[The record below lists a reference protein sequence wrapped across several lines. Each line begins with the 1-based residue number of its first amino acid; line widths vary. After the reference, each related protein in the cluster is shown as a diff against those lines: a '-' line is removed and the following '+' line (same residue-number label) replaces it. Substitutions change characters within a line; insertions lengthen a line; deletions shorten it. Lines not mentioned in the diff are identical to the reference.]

1 LLKLKRPALFL
12 LKPGQYAFL
21 RAPEV
26 DQFWHPFSIASDPNS
41 NDWDVLVKKGPDESF
56 TMEIVGQYGVGLV
69 NKGEYSPVVAVG
81 SGTGIVPILSLFK
94 EHIHQVSM
102 LNPTSHYNAQH
113 EREIQLMKIARSQE
127 MRVRHLLIGVV
138 VSLIHNFSFLACFRQ
153 QSMTI
158 FKKMTSAGHRCFK
171 QPSIDTTTSSHKA
184 DRKTSRVKEASRR
197 LSLDHH
203 HKSSDIMTL
212 PSSECQMKEM
222 RSAVFSATRSS
233 EFHNPARVIE
243 GRNQLCANV
252 ASIVTVSHR
261 PQSIHVFLSLC

>member
-1 LLKLKRPALFL
+1 M
-12 LKPGQYAFL
+12 
-21 RAPEV
+21 

-127 MRVRHLLIGVV
+127 MRERHLLIGVV
-138 VSLIHNFSFLACFRQ
+138 VSLIKNFSFLACFDNR
-153 QSMTI
+153 
-158 FKKMTSAGHRCFK
+158 A
-171 QPSIDTTTSSHKA
+171 
-184 DRKTSRVKEASRR
+184 
-197 LSLDHH
+197 
-203 HKSSDIMTL
+203 
-212 PSSECQMKEM
+212 
-222 RSAVFSATRSS
+222 
-233 EFHNPARVIE
+233 
-243 GRNQLCANV
+243 
-252 ASIVTVSHR
+252 
-261 PQSIHVFLSLC
+261 